1 MKLPLDAHVQTASL
15 KSVVL
20 LKLELFW
27 LIIRTNKL
35 KSSRALPST
44 NATQGVDVDLI
55 VPIGL
60 YKKAHDIHC
69 ASLELA
75 MAVAEV

>member
-27 LIIRTNKL
+27 LIIKSNKL
-35 KSSRALPST
+35 KSNLGLPST
-44 NATQGVDVDLI
+44 NATQGAYVDLI

-60 YKKAHDIHC
+60 YKKAHNIHC

-75 MAVAEV
+75 MVVAGV